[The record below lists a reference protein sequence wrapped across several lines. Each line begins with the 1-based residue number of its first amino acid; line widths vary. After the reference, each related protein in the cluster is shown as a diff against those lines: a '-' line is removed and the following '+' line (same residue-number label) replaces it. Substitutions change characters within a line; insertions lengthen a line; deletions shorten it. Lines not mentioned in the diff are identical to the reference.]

1 MQSAAGYRIRLRRRI
16 RLGRE
21 LLQMFLPHIVVREQT
36 DERGWECGFFNR
48 IASVSFLP
56 LHQAQDPDH
65 FKAGFARRL
74 NRIDGGSAGGA
85 NIVNDDRPRSG
96 RR

>member
-1 MQSAAGYRIRLRRRI
+1 
-16 RLGRE
+16 
-21 LLQMFLPHIVVREQT
+21 MFLPHIAIREQT

-48 IASVSFLP
+48 FASVSFLP

-74 NRIDGGSAGGA
+74 NRMM
-85 NIVNDDRPRSG
+85 G
-96 RR
+96 RRRWCKHRQR